1 MFWFLMFPYY
11 SRRIYYPKLRNPD
24 AQNIVASENHGKQRK
39 SSDHWKTIK
48 NVVFEKKMTRDD
60 AKTKWLTEI
69 QVLTKGF
76 TSYKI
81 RYKSLRKTKQ
91 HS

>member
-39 SSDHWKTIK
+39 SSDHWKTIT
-48 NVVFEKKMTRDD
+48 NVVFEKKWQGMMQRQND
-60 AKTKWLTEI
+60 WL
-69 QVLTKGF
+69 K
-76 TSYKI
+76 YKF
-81 RYKSLRKTKQ
+81 
-91 HS
+91 

>member
-24 AQNIVASENHGKQRK
+24 AQNIVASENHGKQCK

-48 NVVFEKKMTRDD
+48 NVVFEKKWQGMMQRQND
-60 AKTKWLTEI
+60 WL
-69 QVLTKGF
+69 K
-76 TSYKI
+76 YKF
-81 RYKSLRKTKQ
+81 
-91 HS
+91 